1 MFVIVCIFGGVAGG
15 GAGVFFWG
23 EEVVCVL
30 CGVLFLPCTDSSSG
44 TEVDKD

>member
-1 MFVIVCIFGGVAGG
+1 M
-15 GAGVFFWG
+15 GVFFGG